1 MIHFEHPRFD
11 FSDVLSV
18 CAGAFGK
25 RLMFQVFVDLYRLM
39 FHEEYLFP
47 IPPHLSTQNR
57 HSFDLFDFLANLV
70 VETRVSPL
78 HRTFSP
84 SFAPR

>member
-39 FHEEYLFP
+39 FHEKYLFP
-47 IPPHLSTQNR
+47 IPPTPPPKTVIHLIY
-57 HSFDLFDFLANLV
+57 LIFLQ
-70 VETRVSPL
+70 T
-78 HRTFSP
+78 
-84 SFAPR
+84 